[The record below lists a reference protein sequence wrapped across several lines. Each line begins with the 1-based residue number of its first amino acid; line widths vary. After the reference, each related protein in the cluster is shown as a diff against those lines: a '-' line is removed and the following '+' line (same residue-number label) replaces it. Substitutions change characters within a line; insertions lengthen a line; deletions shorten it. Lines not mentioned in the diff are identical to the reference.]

1 MIESLSGWSKYRSY
15 QTYLK
20 ITSVNM
26 YLYIQDD
33 EFTRAFD
40 IILNHQVDIMEL
52 KKYSQNEE
60 LEMDLPHLDTI
71 EERLS
76 KLKG

>member
-1 MIESLSGWSKYRSY
+1 
-15 QTYLK
+15 
-20 ITSVNM
+20 
-26 YLYIQDD
+26 
-33 EFTRAFD
+33 
-40 IILNHQVDIMEL
+40 MEL